1 MSTRSVM
8 RLLALLALLLPGAAA
23 IAQEKAVQGEAAPDK
38 AVPGK
43 AAAPKLPR
51 VLLIGDI
58 SLNNH
63 FNNAQKAL
71 NGKAVVVRSSLGHLP
86 SGAALKR
93 IGELLTKQKWDVIC
107 FNFGLSD
114 LMHKDPKSKRIRAMS
129 PRAGGVPVTVPK
141 VYTANLERLVAHF
154 KKASG
159 KVIWIPTLPLHPRQR
174 SGAIDAAAIATYNAM
189 ALATMR
195 ESSVAVL
202 DLHDQIVSKLSKAK
216 NHRAK
221 ERLHHQ
227 LFKGDLSAPLVA
239 IIAAAAKH

>member
-1 MSTRSVM
+1 MNRRCATH
-8 RLLALLALLLPGAAA
+8 LLPVLTLLLQGTAA
-23 IAQEKAVQGEAAPDK
+23 ITQDKPVQGKVVQEKVVAR
-38 AVPGK
+38 
-43 AAAPKLPR
+43 KLPR

-63 FNNAQKAL
+63 FDNAQKAL
-71 NGKAVVVRSSLGHLP
+71 AGKAMIVRSSYGYLP
-86 SGAALKR
+86 SGAALQR
-93 IGELLTKQKWDVIC
+93 IDELLTQQKWDVVC

-114 LMHKDPKSKRIRAMS
+114 LMHKDPKSKQIRAMS

-141 VYTANLERLVAHF
+141 VYAKNLERLVARF

-174 SGAIDAAAIATYNAM
+174 SGAIDAVAIATYNTI

-195 ESSVAVL
+195 EASVPVL
-202 DLHDQIVSKLSKAK
+202 DLHDQIVSLLAKAE

-221 ERLHHQ
+221 ERLHHK
-227 LFKGDLSAPLVA
+227 LFKSDLSAPLVA
-239 IIAAAAKH
+239 RIAAAAKH